1 MYVLSAPSISVEL
14 AELSS
19 KEVSCI
25 GYQLSNDGK
34 LLQEVISSRTETYQ
48 LSSTEVS
55 SFQLSCDWRTMKYG
69 NSENAWCLLNTPGFT
84 KYNGSYDGTNLKN
97 TLNAVMRL
105 QDRASKDLMNTSQR
119 FFLSR

>member
-69 NSENAWCLLNTPGFT
+69 NSEDAWCLLNTPGFT
-84 KYNGSYDGTNLKN
+84 RFNGIYDGTDLKR
-97 TLNAVMRL
+97 TLNDVMML
-105 QDRASKDLMNTSQR
+105 QDRASKDLFDTS
-119 FFLSR
+119 